1 MTLSEPAHV
10 SIHTH
15 CTLFLLVNALFH
27 CFLSLWAFI
36 STESKNQGLVAELW
50 ASGSALVFSPS
61 QPDSNTRNWSPA
73 SGCSRGHERSRGTD
87 LFVST
92 KLSNP
97 FLLKSIRTETSLW
110 VTFYLRFP
118 SQFLWAAF
126 REDKTPGDWMDSL
139 ETISC
144 RETAKGIT
152 TQDEP
157 ESTFTCFAG
166 WHMSS
171 PASCNYLGCLCLWFL
186 LIKGNNK
193 WEEYWDSQVTWK
205 SQSLAL

>member
-1 MTLSEPAHV
+1 MLCFTASCLCGHSFLQSRRTRGWLLS
-10 SIHTH
+10 S
-15 CTLFLLVNALFH
+15 
-27 CFLSLWAFI
+27 
-36 STESKNQGLVAELW
+36 GLVAPPWCSHLPNLTSLPGTEALLQAAAGAMRDLAELICLHRQSW
-50 ASGSALVFSPS
+50 VTHFFS
-61 QPDSNTRNWSPA
+61 
-73 SGCSRGHERSRGTD
+73 
-87 LFVST
+87 
-92 KLSNP
+92 
-97 FLLKSIRTETSLW
+97 SIRTETSLW

-166 WHMSS
+166 WHTSS
-171 PASCNYLGCLCLWFL
+171 PASCNYLGCLCL
-186 LIKGNNK
+186 
-193 WEEYWDSQVTWK
+193 
-205 SQSLAL
+205 